1 MGRIMQLMCVENRCV
16 AFGSDSK
23 GVIVWFTK
31 DGSCGLK

>member
-1 MGRIMQLMCVENRCV
+1 MGLIMQLMYVENRFV
-16 AFGSDSK
+16 TFGSDSK